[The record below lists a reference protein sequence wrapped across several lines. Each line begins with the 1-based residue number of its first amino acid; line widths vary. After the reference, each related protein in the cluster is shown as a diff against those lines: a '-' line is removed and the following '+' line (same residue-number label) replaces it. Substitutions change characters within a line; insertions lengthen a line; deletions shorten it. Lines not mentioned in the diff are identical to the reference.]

1 MMDIIKSIVECD
13 SLYGVIA
20 LFILCTLLGFVS
32 WLCYKV
38 IIEVKK
44 LIQYIVNKIT
54 KYKEIHAKA
63 QYKDVLLKVDL
74 TEQNE
79 EGIE

>member
-20 LFILCTLLGFVS
+20 LFILCILLGFVS

-54 KYKEIHAKA
+54 KYKEIHAKPSTKML
-63 QYKDVLLKVDL
+63 Y
-74 TEQNE
+74 
-79 EGIE
+79 

>member
-63 QYKDVLLKVDL
+63 QCKDASLEVDL
-74 TEQNE
+74 HERNDLGTE
-79 EGIE
+79 

>member
-63 QYKDVLLKVDL
+63 RCKDASLEVDL
-74 TEQNE
+74 NERNEVGTE
-79 EGIE
+79 

>member
-1 MMDIIKSIVECD
+1 MMDIIKNIVECD

-63 QYKDVLLKVDL
+63 QYKDSSLEVDL
-74 TEQNE
+74 HEQNE
-79 EGIE
+79 VGTE